1 MYVNRRHRVL
11 LWVLTAAWKRLPL
24 DRELDINVITTTT
37 LLVLPSLPVIA
48 RVHPTH
54 LVNVDWAPGGRQPLD
69 QASRLGL
76 QYAKNWQLSSTSTIA
91 IVIIT
96 QPVSWYSFY
105 RLMKGGRLSRPRH
118 CSKGAQAVPKAVY
131 RSSCHDKHNCPWC
144 DLNLD
149 PLTPWSEA
157 LTARLLRPAWD
168 LNVLGERTE
177 SRREFQIEA
186 LKSCLILS
194 SNDIVTNA
202 WQTTSKK
209 SGKKSHQSVPCWL
222 SVRKGICLAN
232 TFFSFLQMF
241 SFCDS
246 ACPRVYCGKG
256 SLQNLTAIFWI

>member
-1 MYVNRRHRVL
+1 M
-11 LWVLTAAWKRLPL
+11 TK
-24 DRELDINVITTTT
+24 
-37 LLVLPSLPVIA
+37 VIA
-48 RVHPTH
+48 RVHPVH
-54 LVNVDWAPGGRQPLD
+54 LMNVDWAPGGRQPSD

-76 QYAKNWQLSSTSTIA
+76 WVRRKLTATIHIHHRHCKNT
-91 IVIIT
+91 VIIT
-96 QPVSWYSFY
+96 HPVSWYSFY
-105 RLMKGGRLSRPRH
+105 RPSEGEKLNRLWH
-118 CSKGAQAVPKAVY
+118 CSKNAQPVPKAVY
-131 RSSCHDKHNCPWC
+131 HSSCHDKHNCPWC
-144 DLNLD
+144 DSNLD

-168 LNVLGERTE
+168 LNVLGELTE
-177 SRREFQIEA
+177 SGREFQIEA

-194 SNDIVTNA
+194 SNDIVTND

-256 SLQNLTAIFWI
+256 SLQNLTAIF